1 MKSIL
6 LNYNIKPVL
15 SKFWAIALSLCVCAS
30 GLGCAPRQPALTPT
44 PSGSPSPAAIAPDS
58 QTSSDGA
65 DSDPA
70 DIASGA
76 DMTNAAEVTDVSVR
90 GEPGNYSLST
100 TIRSPD
106 TGCDQYADWWEVLS
120 EDGTLLYRRILLHS
134 HVNEQPFTRSGG
146 PIALQPDQVI
156 VVRAHMH
163 PHGYGLQAQRGTVAD
178 GFTSVTLPV
187 NFAADV
193 EDQEPQPS
201 GCDF

>member
-1 MKSIL
+1 M
-6 LNYNIKPVL
+6 NRNIKSVIGQ
-15 SKFWAIALSLCVCAS
+15 SWAIALSLCIYAS
-30 GLGCAPRQPALTPT
+30 GLGCAPEQPSRAPT
-44 PSGSPSPAAIAPDS
+44 SPESPSPVAIAPDS

-90 GEPGNYSLST
+90 GEPGNYSLEVT
-100 TIRSPD
+100 VRSPD

-146 PIALQPDQVI
+146 PIAVQPDQVI

-163 PHGYGLQAQRGTVAD
+163 PSGYGPQAQRGTVTD
-178 GFTSVTLPV
+178 GFTSVMLPA
-187 NFAADV
+187 NFASDV
-193 EDQEPQPS
+193 EDQDPQPA

>member
-1 MKSIL
+1 M
-6 LNYNIKPVL
+6 NRTIKPIVGQL
-15 SKFWAIALSLCVCAS
+15 WAIALSLCVSAS
-30 GLGCAPRQPALTPT
+30 GLGCAPRQPSIAPT
-44 PSGSPSPAAIAPDS
+44 PSGSPSPVATAPDS
-58 QTSSDGA
+58 QTSSNGA

-90 GEPGNYSLST
+90 GEPGNYSLSV

-146 PIALQPDQVI
+146 PVALQPDQVV

-163 PHGYGLQAQRGTVAD
+163 PHGYGLQAQRGTVSD

-201 GCDF
+201 GCNF